1 MHLLYGID
9 ILGYRQVLGIYF
21 NNTHDNRFWLEKF
34 EDLKARNVEKI
45 LFFISPDNKNLERC
59 IKIIYNDV
67 KIVYSPDNI
76 FQKITQFF
84 AEHPSRKMQ
93 ISLKNLFLAETE
105 EEYKRDLKFFKDFY
119 VDNKLIMI
127 LLEKNE
133 PLISEFY
140 QYEQF
145 SNELEEYI
153 SG

>member
-1 MHLLYGID
+1 
-9 ILGYRQVLGIYF
+9 
-21 NNTHDNRFWLEKF
+21 
-34 EDLKARNVEKI
+34 
-45 LFFISPDNKNLERC
+45 
-59 IKIIYNDV
+59 
-67 KIVYSPDNI
+67 
-76 FQKITQFF
+76 
-84 AEHPSRKMQ
+84 MQ